1 MRKIVIAAAAV
12 IAGCVSLAAVG
23 VGADRPPVNIPQR
36 ALKGDRLPIGPACS
50 QAAWPNYESRCI
62 RDIRPPSGQPREV
75 RVVRI
80 TSTDGLVGGHPLVSF
95 IN

>member
-1 MRKIVIAAAAV
+1 MRKIVIAAAAA

-23 VGADRPPVNIPQR
+23 VGADRPQVNIPQR

-50 QAAWPNYESRCI
+50 QSAWPNYASKCI
-62 RDIRPPSGQPREV
+62 RDTRPPNGQPREV

-80 TSTDGLVGGHPLVSF
+80 TSTDGLVGGHPVISF
-95 IN
+95 VN